1 GIEEVSIL
9 DLAKKIIQKTGSK
22 STIEMI
28 SYDDAFGKDFDD
40 MQRRVPGIEKINKL
54 IGFEPKSD
62 LDMILDEVI
71 KYLKN

>member
-1 GIEEVSIL
+1 
-9 DLAKKIIQKTGSK
+9 SK